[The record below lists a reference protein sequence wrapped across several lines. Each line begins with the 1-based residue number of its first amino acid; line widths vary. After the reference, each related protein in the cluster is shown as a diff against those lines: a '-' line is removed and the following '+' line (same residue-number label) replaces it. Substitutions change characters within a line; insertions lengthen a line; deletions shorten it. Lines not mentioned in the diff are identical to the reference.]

1 MSIVVGLVIGKHRV
15 LAGDQRVSYGDGHK
29 FDHAPKVYKLKTG
42 LLGFTGSVEPE
53 SKLVTVLRKADDPTS
68 LVLPKGS
75 YEALFLSANGKAYI
89 ISDGKSLV
97 NDNATVFAMGA
108 AYQYA
113 HGAILGAC
121 KARGVN
127 IKRAKPKQMEWLARL
142 GVRAAIEF
150 NNTCGGRVQVKYLEV
165 T

>member
-53 SKLVTVLRKADDPTS
+53 SKLVTVLRKSDDPTS

-75 YEALFLSANGKAYI
+75 YEALFMSRNGSCYV
-89 ISDGKSLV
+89 ISDAKAV
-97 NDNATVFAMGA
+97 AMKATVFAMGA

-127 IKRAKPKQMEWLARL
+127 IRKATPEQFRWLAKI

-165 T
+165 A